1 MVILLLEVSV
11 TLAEEPPTLPAP
23 PMLATALMAAAP
35 PADAFSDAGIDLVGG
50 ASAHQQ
56 QAAMR
61 KAGGG
66 QQLDN
71 FTHPALKSRSLDR
84 RLYRPLRGGIGRL
97 GPGAERAIRA
107 GKHHER
113 SDRFGHIGQIGNGEH
128 ENPFR
133 FEQAF

>member
-1 MVILLLEVSV
+1 MGQVRRQIAIQHAGNVHAHRR
-11 TLAEEPPTLPAP
+11 LAAQQQAGGDGT
-23 PMLATALMAAAP
+23 
-35 PADAFSDAGIDLVGG
+35 ADAFSDAGIDLVGG

-71 FTHPALKSRSLDR
+71 FTHPALKSRGLDR
-84 RLYRPLRGGIGRL
+84 RLHRPLRGGIGRL